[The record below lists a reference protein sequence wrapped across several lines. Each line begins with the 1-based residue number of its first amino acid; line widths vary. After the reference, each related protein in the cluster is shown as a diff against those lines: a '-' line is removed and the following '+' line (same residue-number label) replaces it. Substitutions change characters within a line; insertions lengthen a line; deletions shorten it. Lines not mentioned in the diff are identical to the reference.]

1 MVLSTGLGAVWP
13 RPHRLLALMNSA
25 SSVILSRSSMVPLP
39 EVILSSSS
47 NRRLVP
53 TRQGVHL
60 PQDSSTVNS
69 RKNLAMSTMQVS
81 SSMTMRPPEPIMLP
95 MAMRLS

>member
-1 MVLSTGLGAVWP
+1 
-13 RPHRLLALMNSA
+13 
-25 SSVILSRSSMVPLP
+25 MVPLP
-39 EVILSSSS
+39 LVIFSSSS
-47 NRRLVP
+47 KRRLVP

-60 PQDSSTVNS
+60 PQLSSTVNS

-95 MAMRLS
+95 ISIRLS